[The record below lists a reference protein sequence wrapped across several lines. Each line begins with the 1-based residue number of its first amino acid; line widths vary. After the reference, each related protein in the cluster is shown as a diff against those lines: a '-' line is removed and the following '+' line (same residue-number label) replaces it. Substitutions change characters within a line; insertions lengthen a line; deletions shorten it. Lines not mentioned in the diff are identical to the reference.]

1 MANLV
6 SQSQKWE
13 SYYGGD
19 KRVDALGVS
28 LPPQMRVLEMPV
40 RWPKLSIDVL
50 VESLVLEGFKL
61 ADGPPPEDL
70 NRILQANNFDTLLTL
85 GLTEALIQ
93 GAAFVVAGGREDS
106 DIPMLSV
113 HKGNEFSIK
122 EDYQGRIIQAVRR
135 YRKGNQTFKAV
146 YTPGRT
152 AWYQVE
158 GSLEVL
164 IEEADTGYDRVP
176 VVPLV
181 NRKRIGE
188 EGQSEIEDIA
198 TLCDAASRSLT
209 NLQVAQ
215 ELLAMPVRYLFGD
228 DVKSQFK
235 NADGSQKS
243 RVEAYLGHYIVG
255 PKGSTAGSIP
265 GSDLNQIINSFKVYA
280 QQVSA
285 LTGIPPF
292 MMGISADSNPA
303 SAEAMRSAKDR
314 LITRAEMK
322 QHIFG
327 DAVEDIARMV
337 LALAGVEVD
346 GLETLEARWRDPA
359 VASVSSR
366 NALMLQA
373 HAQGIITEETA
384 REYLGLSPEQMA
396 RERNIDHREASTVGG

>member
-6 SQSQKWE
+6 SNSQKWE
-13 SYYGGD
+13 SYYDGD

-122 EDYQGRIIQAVRR
+122 EDYQGRIIQAVRW

-146 YTPGRT
+146 YEPGRT

-164 IEEADTGYDRVP
+164 IEEAETGYDRVP

-181 NRKRIGE
+181 NRKRIGD

-396 RERNIDHREASTVGG
+396 RERNTDHREASTVGG

>member
-113 HKGNEFSIK
+113 HKGDEFSIK

-164 IEEADTGYDRVP
+164 IEEAETGYDRVP

-396 RERNIDHREASTVGG
+396 RERNTDHREASTIGG

>member
-1 MANLV
+1 MGNLV

-13 SYYGGD
+13 SYYGGE

-146 YTPGRT
+146 YEPGIT
-152 AWYQVE
+152 SWYEVE

-164 IEEADTGYDRVP
+164 IEEAETGYDRVP

-396 RERNIDHREASTVGG
+396 RERHTDHREASTVGG

>member
-13 SYYGGD
+13 SYYDGD

-135 YRKGNQTFKAV
+135 YRKGSNTFKAV
-146 YTPGRT
+146 YEPGRT

-164 IEEADTGYDRVP
+164 IEEAETGYDRVP

-396 RERNIDHREASTVGG
+396 RERHTDHREASTIGG

>member
-1 MANLV
+1 MGNLV

-13 SYYGGD
+13 SYYGGE

-146 YTPGRT
+146 YEPGRT
-152 AWYQVE
+152 AWYQIE

-164 IEEADTGYDRVP
+164 IEEAETGYDRVP

-359 VASVSSR
+359 VASISSR

-396 RERNIDHREASTVGG
+396 RERHTDHREASTIGG

>member
-113 HKGNEFSIK
+113 HKGDEFSIK

-135 YRKGNQTFKAV
+135 YRKGSSTFKAV
-146 YTPGRT
+146 YEPGRT

-164 IEEADTGYDRVP
+164 IEEAETGYDRVP

-188 EGQSEIEDIA
+188 EGQSEIEDIS

-396 RERNIDHREASTVGG
+396 RERHTDNREASTVGG

>member
-113 HKGNEFSIK
+113 HKGDEFSIK

-146 YTPGRT
+146 YEIGRT

-164 IEEADTGYDRVP
+164 IEEAETGYDRVP

-396 RERNIDHREASTVGG
+396 RERNTDHREASTVGG

>member
-1 MANLV
+1 
-6 SQSQKWE
+6 
-13 SYYGGD
+13 
-19 KRVDALGVS
+19 
-28 LPPQMRVLEMPV
+28 
-40 RWPKLSIDVL
+40 
-50 VESLVLEGFKL
+50 
-61 ADGPPPEDL
+61 
-70 NRILQANNFDTLLTL
+70 
-85 GLTEALIQ
+85 
-93 GAAFVVAGGREDS
+93 
-106 DIPMLSV
+106 
-113 HKGNEFSIK
+113 
-122 EDYQGRIIQAVRR
+122 
-135 YRKGNQTFKAV
+135 
-146 YTPGRT
+146 
-152 AWYQVE
+152 
-158 GSLEVL
+158 
-164 IEEADTGYDRVP
+164 
-176 VVPLV
+176 
-181 NRKRIGE
+181 
-188 EGQSEIEDIA
+188 
-198 TLCDAASRSLT
+198 
-209 NLQVAQ
+209 
-215 ELLAMPVRYLFGD
+215 MPVRYLFGD

-396 RERNIDHREASTVGG
+396 RERHTDYREASTVGG

>member
-13 SYYGGD
+13 SYYDGD

-146 YTPGRT
+146 YKPGRT

-164 IEEADTGYDRVP
+164 IEEAETGYDRVP

-235 NADGSQKS
+235 NADGTQKS

-396 RERNIDHREASTVGG
+396 RERHTDHREASTIGG

>member
-13 SYYGGD
+13 SYYGGE

-122 EDYQGRIIQAVRR
+122 EDYQGRIIQAVRH

-164 IEEADTGYDRVP
+164 IEEAETGYDRVP

-396 RERNIDHREASTVGG
+396 RERHTDHREASTVGG

>member
-13 SYYGGD
+13 SYYCGD

-113 HKGNEFSIK
+113 HKGDEFSIK

-135 YRKGNQTFKAV
+135 YRKGSNTFKAV
-146 YTPGRT
+146 YEPGRT

-164 IEEADTGYDRVP
+164 IEEAETGYDRVP

-396 RERNIDHREASTVGG
+396 RERHTDHREASTVGG

>member
-113 HKGNEFSIK
+113 HKGDEFSIK
-122 EDYQGRIIQAVRR
+122 EDYQGRIIQAVRQ
-135 YRKGNQTFKAV
+135 YRKGSSTFKAV
-146 YTPGRT
+146 YTPGLT

-164 IEEADTGYDRVP
+164 IEEAETGYDRVP

-359 VASVSSR
+359 VASISSR

-396 RERNIDHREASTVGG
+396 RERNTDHREASTVGG